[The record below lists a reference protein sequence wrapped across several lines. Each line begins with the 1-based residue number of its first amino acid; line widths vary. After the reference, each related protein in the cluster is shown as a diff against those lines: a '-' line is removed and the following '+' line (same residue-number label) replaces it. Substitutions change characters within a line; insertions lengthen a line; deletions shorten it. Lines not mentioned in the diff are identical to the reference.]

1 MRSKDKLGT
10 AFGDFTGELSIAAAD
25 ANRGI

>member
-10 AFGDFTGELSIAAAD
+10 AFVDFTDELRIAAAD